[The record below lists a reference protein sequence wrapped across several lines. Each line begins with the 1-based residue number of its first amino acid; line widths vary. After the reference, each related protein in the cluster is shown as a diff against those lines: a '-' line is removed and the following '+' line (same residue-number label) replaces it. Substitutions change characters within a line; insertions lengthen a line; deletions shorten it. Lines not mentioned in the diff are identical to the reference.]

1 MIQRIQSI
9 FLLIAAIIP
18 IVLLFIPFGYIDTE
32 EAQFLF
38 NSVSLKYN
46 IPEGHTV
53 VRVYYVALCLVICSA
68 LSLIALFSFKNRIRQ
83 TQIISINMI
92 VYLVTLMLILWLC
105 PDIIFKKFF
114 ATRGLDYEFQFAHKA
129 VLLILV
135 FVEAVCLYLANRFIK
150 KDEALVRSAD
160 RLR

>member
-1 MIQRIQSI
+1 MIQRIQSL
-9 FLLIAAIIP
+9 FLLVAAVVP
-18 IVLLFIPFGYIDTE
+18 IVLLFLPFGHITTD
-32 EAQFLF
+32 EAQFVF

-46 IPEGHTV
+46 IPDGHTV

-68 LSLIALFSFKNRIRQ
+68 LSLIALFTYKKRIRQ
-83 TQIISINMI
+83 TQIISITMI
-92 VYLVTLMLILWLC
+92 VYLVTLMLILWVC
-105 PDIIFKKFF
+105 PDVIFKKYF
-114 ATRGLDYEFQFAHKA
+114 ATRGIDFEFQFAHKA

-135 FVEAVCLYLANRFIK
+135 VVEALCLYLANRFIK